1 MPLTIISGAKKTGK
15 TEFVFNELKNKKDS
29 IIIVPEQTLFLYEK
43 NILDKL
49 GEERSF
55 DISILSFKKLAH
67 KLLKE
72 DENFNRVKLLDK
84 DTKSLLIEK
93 ILLNNRDLLKS
104 FKNAISSSTLPEKIG
119 AQISE
124 FKKYL
129 IDKDKILSL
138 SESENI
144 NKTLK
149 DKLRDLSFIYAE
161 YEEKIKDIYMDFD
174 NLIKTASDKI
184 ISEKRYFGKN
194 IYIDSFTGFTGEE
207 LYMIKAFLKNE
218 CNVYITLLE
227 IEDRSDT
234 FADLSYTVHNTKK
247 KLIKEAQLTGCK
259 INEIVLKNSYI
270 KSKDIKFLADNFSKV
285 PHKAYS
291 GILESIK
298 LTKSRSINKECDLLI
313 SYIIKTIKE
322 NDARLNEI
330 AVILPDMK
338 EYGPYIKESLEK
350 FGLPFY
356 SNEKKSVYDMP
367 VASLLS
373 NVFNIVLSG
382 NRMDVIL
389 GYLKSGYFFKDNPDL
404 IYKFERFILK
414 TGVRAYHLMGKPFSE
429 ILEEK
434 KSYNFKIDNEKELT
448 KVYEY
453 AIYPVVK
460 LKEKILASKTSQ
472 DYSLALYEFFTDIAI
487 DKTLVKYAKEY
498 EKNGD
503 LVKGKQLI
511 QVYNYILE
519 SLERTTLIL
528 SDSEVSFS
536 EYKNIIIAGLK
547 NKNIASVPILYDS
560 IFITEPLGFFNDCYK
575 YIYVLGANEGSLPSF
590 DFSEGIIN
598 EEERKILKDMGIELS
613 MSRELKMMEV
623 TLKVYDIITSPE
635 KYLYISYSDY
645 SKGASLKEPSEF
657 VNEIKEMFNIDAKY
671 EKAFYSTKR
680 ALLKDTLTS
689 FSKKTMDEERDN
701 IAYLCCD
708 KEYLKIIEDTLLK
721 IKNPDF
727 KNVSVNPE
735 NIKKLIGDT
744 LRVST
749 TNMEKYNKCGF
760 SYFIQYVL
768 RAKEN
773 EEFTINSAN
782 IGSVLHLI
790 LEKFSKVLMK
800 DNKDF
805 SDVTDSYINE
815 NLDKIIKDSIKETEN
830 GVFASDIKGEVYRR
844 RLKATAYK
852 TIMLLR
858 KHFLLGSFK
867 TVGFEVDFGKEES
880 ENEGI
885 IFDVGKGRKVIL
897 NGVIDRVDKFK
908 KDDDEYIRIVD
919 YKSSEKTLD
928 FYEVVLGL
936 KMQLAIYLMTAIG
949 TEKIDKIKPGGMLY
963 LSLKSPVISIAS
975 PTDTEKFEA
984 EIRKKITMKGFYLNS
999 QSVAEAMDKSLKDNK
1014 TSEIVDIEL
1023 DKEGVPKNKNTLSI
1037 KEFEKLLKYVRG
1049 NIEEK
1054 GKNIFEGKFPILP
1067 VKETRNTSCD
1077 YCPYSSIC
1085 MYDSDN
1091 FEMVNIKKMSRDEIF
1106 GVD

>member
-1 MPLTIISGAKKTGK
+1 MPLTIISGSKKTGK
-15 TEFVFNELKNKKDS
+15 TEFIFNELKKNKDS

-43 NILDKL
+43 NILERL

-67 KLLKE
+67 KLIKE

-84 DTKSLLIEK
+84 DTKNLIIEK
-93 ILLNNRDLLKS
+93 ILLNNRNSLLS
-104 FKNAISSSTLPEKIG
+104 FKNAVSSSSLCEKIG

-129 IDKDKILSL
+129 IDKDKIISL
-138 SESENI
+138 SDSEGI
-144 NKTLK
+144 NKNLK
-149 DKLRDLSFIYAE
+149 DKLKDLSFIFTE
-161 YEEKIKDIYMDFD
+161 YEDKIKDIYMDFD

-184 ISEKRYFGKN
+184 ISEKLYYGKK

-207 LYMIKAFLKNE
+207 LYMIKALLKNE
-218 CNVYITLLE
+218 CNVFITLGE
-227 IEDRSDT
+227 IKDRFKT
-234 FADLSYTVHNTKK
+234 FGDLSYTVHNTKK
-247 KLIKEAQLTGCK
+247 KLINEASSVGCK
-259 INEIVLKNSYI
+259 AQEIVLDKSYI
-270 KSKDIKFLADNFSKV
+270 ENDDIRFLADNFLITK
-285 PHKAYS
+285 KEDYLRNAQ
-291 GILESIK
+291 SIK
-298 LTKSRSINKECDLLI
+298 ITKSRSINKECDLAV
-313 SYIIKTIKE
+313 SYIIKALKE
-322 NDARLNEI
+322 DNAHLNEM

-338 EYGPYIKESLEK
+338 EYGPYIKESLSK
-350 FGLPFY
+350 FGLCFY

-367 VASLLS
+367 VASLLN

-382 NRMDVIL
+382 NRIDVIL

-414 TGVRAYHLMGKPFSE
+414 TGVRAYQLMGKPFLE

-434 KSYNFKIDNEKELT
+434 KSFNFKIDNEDGLK
-448 KVYEY
+448 KVYDN
-453 AIYPVVK
+453 AIYPMVK
-460 LKEKILASKTSQ
+460 LKEKIINSKTAR
-472 DYSLALYEFFTDIAI
+472 DYSLALYEYFCDISI
-487 DKTLVKYAKEY
+487 DKTLIEYSKEY
-498 EKNGD
+498 EKSGD
-503 LVKGKQLI
+503 IVKGKQLI

-528 SDSEVSFS
+528 SDSQVSFL
-536 EYKNIIIAGLK
+536 EYKNIIISGLK

-560 IFITEPLGFFNDCYK
+560 VFITEPSGFFNDSYK
-575 YIYVLGANEGSLPSF
+575 YIYVLGANEGNLPSYNF
-590 DFSEGIIN
+590 ADGVIN
-598 EEERKILKDMGIELS
+598 EDERKILKDMGIELS
-613 MSRELKMMEV
+613 MSRELKMMENN
-623 TLKVYDIITSPE
+623 LKVYDIITSPE

-645 SKGASLKEPSEF
+645 SKSASEQMPSEF
-657 VNEIKEMFNIDAKY
+657 VSEIKEIFKIDAKY

-680 ALLKDTLTS
+680 NLLKDTLTS
-689 FSKKTMDEERDN
+689 FSKKTMEEEKDN
-701 IAYLCCD
+701 IAYLCYD
-708 KEYLKIIEDTLLK
+708 EKYLKIIEDTLLK

-727 KNVSVNPE
+727 KNVSVNPS

-782 IGSVLHLI
+782 LGSVMHLI
-790 LEKFSKVLMK
+790 LEKFSKSLMK

-805 SDVTDSYINE
+805 SDVDDSYINE
-815 NLDKIIKDSIKETEN
+815 KLDKIIKDSIKETEN

-852 TIMLLR
+852 TIMLIR

-867 TVGFEVDFGKEES
+867 TVGFEVDFGKVES
-880 ENEGI
+880 ENQGI
-885 IFDVGKGRKVIL
+885 VFDAGQGRKIIL

-919 YKSSEKTLD
+919 YKSTEKTLD

-963 LSLKSPVISIAS
+963 LSLKSPVISISS
-975 PTDTEKFEA
+975 PTDTDKFEA

-999 QSVAEAMDKSLKDNK
+999 SSIAEAMDKNLKENK

-1023 DKEGVPKNKNTLSI
+1023 DKEGVPKNKNTMTI
-1037 KEFEKLLKYVRG
+1037 KEFETLLKFVRG
-1049 NIEEK
+1049 NIEDK
-1054 GKNIFEGKFPILP
+1054 GKKIFDGKFPILP
-1067 VKETRNTSCD
+1067 IKENRNTSCD

-1085 MYDSDN
+1085 MYDNDN
-1091 FEMVNIKKMSRDEIF
+1091 FEMINIKKMSRDEIF

>member
-15 TEFVFNELKNKKDS
+15 TEFVFNELKKNKNS
-29 IIIVPEQTLFLYEK
+29 ILIVPEQTLFLYEK
-43 NILDKL
+43 NVLEKL

-55 DISILSFKKLAH
+55 NIKILSFKKLALS
-67 KLLKE
+67 LLKE

-93 ILLNNRDLLKS
+93 ILLNNRNSLLS
-104 FKNAISSSTLPEKIG
+104 FKNALSSSSLCEKIG

-129 IDKDKILSL
+129 IDKDKISSL
-138 SESENI
+138 SENEKI
-144 NKTLK
+144 NKNLK
-149 DKLRDLSFIYAE
+149 DKLKDLSFIYKE

-184 ISEKRYFGKN
+184 INEKLFLKEN
-194 IYIDSFTGFTGEE
+194 IYIDSFTGFTGDE
-207 LYMIKAFLKNE
+207 LYMIKAFLQNE
-218 CNVYITLLE
+218 SNVFITLSE
-227 IEDRSDT
+227 ISGRCET
-234 FADLSYTVHNTKK
+234 FGDLSYTVHNTKK
-247 KLIKEAQLTGCK
+247 KLIKEASSIGLKCD
-259 INEIVLKNSYI
+259 EIVLKKSYI
-270 KSKDIKFLADNFSKV
+270 KNCDIRFLADNFSLSHDNNYDKT
-285 PHKAYS
+285 PSHI
-291 GILESIK
+291 ILK
-298 LTKSRSINKECDLLI
+298 KTRSINKECDLLA
-313 SYIIKTIKE
+313 SYIIKTLKE
-322 NDARLNEI
+322 DKARLNEM
-330 AVILPDMK
+330 AVIIPDMK

-350 FGLPFY
+350 FGLTFY

-367 VASLLS
+367 VASLLN

-389 GYLKSGYFFKDNPDL
+389 GYLKSGYFFKNCPDL

-414 TGVRAYHLMGKPFSE
+414 TGVRAYQLMGKPFLE

-434 KSYNFKIDNEKELT
+434 KSFNFKIDNEEGLKI
-448 KVYEY
+448 VYDT
-453 AIYPVVK
+453 AIYPIVK
-460 LKEKILASKTSQ
+460 LKEKIENSKTSK
-472 DYSLALYEFFTDIAI
+472 DYSLALYEFFTDISI
-487 DKTLVKYAKEY
+487 DKTLVEYSKEY
-498 EKNGD
+498 EKEGD

-528 SDSEVSFS
+528 SDSLVSFL
-536 EYKNIIIAGLK
+536 EYKNIIISGLK

-560 IFITEPLGFFNDCYK
+560 IFITEPSGFFNDSYK
-575 YIYVLGANEGSLPSF
+575 YIYVLGANEGKLPSF
-590 DFSEGIIN
+590 DFTDGIIN
-598 EEERKILKDMGIELS
+598 EDERKVLKDMGIELS
-613 MSRELKMMEV
+613 MSRELKMMELN
-623 TLKVYDIITSPE
+623 LKVYDIITSPE
-635 KYLYISYSDY
+635 EKLYISFSDY
-645 SKGASLKEPSEF
+645 SKGASEQTPSEF
-657 VNEIKEMFNIDAKY
+657 ANEIKEMFKIDAKY

-680 ALLKDTLTS
+680 NLLKDTLTS
-689 FSKKTMDEERDN
+689 FSKKTMEEEKDN
-701 IAYLCCD
+701 IAYLCYD

-727 KNVSVNPE
+727 KNVSVSPS

-782 IGSVLHLI
+782 LGSVMHLI
-790 LEKFSKVLMK
+790 LEKVSKVLMK
-800 DNKDF
+800 DDKDF

-815 NLDKIIKDSIKETEN
+815 KLDKIINYSIKETEN

-858 KHFLLGSFK
+858 KHFILGSFK

-880 ENEGI
+880 ENQGI
-885 IFDVGKGRKVIL
+885 IFDAGNGRKIIL
-897 NGVIDRVDKFK
+897 NGVIDRVDKYK

-949 TEKIDKIKPGGMLY
+949 TERIDKIKPGGMLY
-963 LSLKSPVISIAS
+963 LSLKSPLISIAS
-975 PTDTEKFEA
+975 PTDTDKFEA

-999 QSVAEAMDKSLKDNK
+999 SSIAEAMDKNLKDNK
-1014 TSEIVDIEL
+1014 ISEIVDIEL
-1023 DKEGVPKNKNTLSI
+1023 DKEGIPKNKNTLSI
-1037 KEFEKLLKYVRG
+1037 KEFETLLKYVRG
-1049 NIEEK
+1049 NIEDK
-1054 GKNIFEGKFPILP
+1054 GKKIFDGKFPILP
-1067 VKETRNTSCD
+1067 VKETRSTSCD

-1091 FEMVNIKKMSRDEIF
+1091 FEMINIKKLSRDEIF